1 MGVRG
6 SPALGSALSRR
17 FDGVLFTIALL
28 LVWQVMARVV
38 GSSGLSTPLATLG
51 ALERLFVRASFWQ
64 NVAATADAFAL
75 AVLFSLA
82 GGLVIGLL
90 LGLSRFAGDVFDPIV
105 NAITAIPKIT
115 LYPVILLFFGLG
127 LSAKVAFGTIHG
139 IFPVII
145 LTMNGV
151 RNIRPVVRKAARVM
165 LLTPL
170 QTVRNVLLP
179 AALPEIFSGMRIGV
193 SLALL
198 GTLVGELFA
207 SDRGVGFLLIQSV
220 EHSDVPTVMAL
231 TLLLFAVAIVGG
243 TIMLQLDRRLHQE
256 G

>member
-1 MGVRG
+1 
-6 SPALGSALSRR
+6 
-17 FDGVLFTIALL
+17 
-28 LVWQVMARVV
+28 
-38 GSSGLSTPLATLG
+38 
-51 ALERLFVRASFWQ
+51 
-64 NVAATADAFAL
+64 
-75 AVLFSLA
+75 
-82 GGLVIGLL
+82 
-90 LGLSRFAGDVFDPIV
+90 
-105 NAITAIPKIT
+105 
-115 LYPVILLFFGLG
+115 VILLFFGLG

-165 LLTPL
+165 RLTPL

-243 TIMLQLDRRLHQE
+243 TIMLRLDRRLHQE

>member
-1 MGVRG
+1 MN
-6 SPALGSALSRR
+6 RR
-17 FDGVLFTIALL
+17 YDGLLFTIVVLL
-28 LVWQVMARVV
+28 LWELLYRVV
-38 GSSGLSTPLATLG
+38 GTSGLSSPLTTFATVAHLLG
-51 ALERLFVRASFWQ
+51 NARFWQ
-64 NVAATADAFAL
+64 NAAATADAFAL
-75 AVLFSLA
+75 AVALSLG
-82 GGLVIGLL
+82 GGLAIGLL
-90 LGLSRFAGDVFDPIV
+90 LGLSRFAGDVFDPIL
-105 NAITAIPKIT
+105 NALTAIPKIT
-115 LYPVILLFFGLG
+115 LYPVILMFFGLG

-151 RNIRPVVRKAARVM
+151 RNISPVVRKAARVM
-165 LLTPL
+165 RLTPA
-170 QTVRNVLLP
+170 QTVRTVLLP

-207 SDRGVGFLLIQSV
+207 SDRGIGFMLIQSV

-231 TLLLFAVAIVGG
+231 TLLLFAVAVAGG
-243 TIMLQLDRRLHQE
+243 LAMLRIDRRLRRE